1 MMYSKHHGVV
11 STMLSFMVGA
21 TLFFYVLSV
30 RSYAVFPSPVY
41 AAEMVDNGVSNV
53 IVTGDAPS
61 YMPDNV
67 TSSDAFVNLQYLDMD
82 NLLDNGIFTVKAPT
96 DLSRQ
101 PRQGDCRGRYR

>member
-1 MMYSKHHGVV
+1 
-11 STMLSFMVGA
+11 
-21 TLFFYVLSV
+21 
-30 RSYAVFPSPVY
+30 
-41 AAEMVDNGVSNV
+41 MVDNGVSNV

-96 DLSRQ
+96 DLSDQYCVRVINTDSGATQ
-101 PRQGDCRGRYR
+101 FYT